1 MGSIS
6 GSATANVA
14 TTGSFTIPM
23 MKRLGFPPAFAGAV
37 EAVASTGGGIMPP
50 VMGSAAFIMSELTG
64 ISYWEIIVAAIVPAV
79 LYYMALYFI
88 IDFKAAKL
96 GLGGVEQAEPP
107 DPVKL
112 IKEGIV
118 FIAPL
123 ILIVVL
129 LFKGWDAARV
139 GIYALVLT
147 VVCSWFQKETRMGP
161 AKIIKSLEESAKSM
175 VLVMLATASAGI
187 IIGTINMTGVA
198 GKLIGTLVSQLSV
211 GILPVLIATML
222 ITIILGMGMPNS
234 ATYILSAS
242 LMAPVMI
249 NLGIPVILAHM
260 FIIFFSTMSH
270 ITPPVMVAGFTAAGI
285 AEADPMKLGVNN
297 MRLAAVG
304 FIVPY
309 FAVFQPAL
317 ILQGSLMESALAFAT
332 ALIGTFM
339 LAVALEGWFLVIQ
352 PLYLRILWGAA
363 GLSLI
368 IPGIYTDVF
377 GLVVGLLLVLNSFR
391 SKRNHGLVTIAGK
404 S

>member
-1 MGSIS
+1 
-6 GSATANVA
+6 
-14 TTGSFTIPM
+14 
-23 MKRLGFPPAFAGAV
+23 
-37 EAVASTGGGIMPP
+37 
-50 VMGSAAFIMSELTG
+50 
-64 ISYWEIIVAAIVPAV
+64 
-79 LYYMALYFI
+79 
-88 IDFKAAKL
+88 
-96 GLGGVEQAEPP
+96 
-107 DPVKL
+107 
-112 IKEGIV
+112 
-118 FIAPL
+118 
-123 ILIVVL
+123 
-129 LFKGWDAARV
+129 
-139 GIYALVLT
+139 
-147 VVCSWFQKETRMGP
+147 
-161 AKIIKSLEESAKSM
+161 
-175 VLVMLATASAGI
+175 
-187 IIGTINMTGVA
+187 
-198 GKLIGTLVSQLSV
+198 
-211 GILPVLIATML
+211 
-222 ITIILGMGMPNS
+222 
-234 ATYILSAS
+234 
-242 LMAPVMI
+242 MI